1 MYGQTRYTRPSR
13 FLQEIPQDLLD
24 SNLNERAR
32 APQQVSTQPHNH
44 YQPRS
49 TIKPTYR
56 AASVLQ
62 TSISSLPAPSFACGD
77 RVIHRVFGE
86 GMVTS
91 VKPMGGDQLLEI
103 AFTAKGTKRLMAKSA
118 SQFMHKI

>member
-1 MYGQTRYTRPSR
+1 MHK
-13 FLQEIPQDLLD
+13 
-24 SNLNERAR
+24 A
-32 APQQVSTQPHNH
+32 
-44 YQPRS
+44 
-49 TIKPTYR
+49 
-56 AASVLQ
+56 
-62 TSISSLPAPSFACGD
+62 
-77 RVIHRVFGE
+77 FGE